1 MSNQELK
8 DRLHLQIEAIEN
20 DELLKLVSELLEGN
34 YPLEG
39 RYVLTEQEETILSQR
54 DIVKEPG
61 NYYTTEQLEERL
73 KKWLSK

>member
-39 RYVLTEQEETILSQR
+39 KYVLTEQEEAIIAKR
-54 DIVKEPG
+54 DVVKEPG